1 MGSNIPYLKGVRTR
15 YINIVKKET
24 SVGSDI
30 LALDPEIEEEKEVIP
45 KIDNCIE
52 KLQVYSEKV
61 ECQTEK
67 LAEAIGD
74 SDSVLTA
81 QLIDENEDVCDRAME
96 CVLQLKQFKEK
107 LKLTKVY
114 AVEEKEKVEMNQI
127 VELQK
132 QMNEIVF
139 NQMKQQH
146 EFIEKQELKKKEQDT
161 AVKLPK
167 LEIVVFSGD
176 KLKRTEFWDAFE
188 NAVHNNARLS
198 NIEKFNYL
206 RSKLNGE
213 AKRAIQ
219 GLTLSKENY
228 VIAIGILKER
238 FGNQQE
244 VIDLHY
250 NKMINLTPATNR
262 TSSLRSLLD
271 SMEKHLRSLQVM
283 KQNVDQDVFVSMIR
297 AKLPEEA
304 LMQLEILHG
313 TKTKWTVH
321 ALRESLNDYIT
332 AREHAEKKDTQVEST
347 VTQHNN
353 PRSYDVRP
361 KSVLSMNKGN
371 RTYQHKRGGNPF
383 SGSKASGYPIPS
395 LAASTEAL
403 VANTK
408 QSSENR
414 FYDQC
419 RYCNRRHWS
428 DECLKYSTIEERKKQ
443 LKDSCYKCLKVGH
456 VSKDC
461 KRSKTCVYCGEINA
475 HHRSL
480 CPQKFNMRV
489 SSAQLSGEISEMK
502 ESACSGENVLISSNE
517 IVLMQTAKSEVK
529 NPTKQKSELERIL
542 LDSESQRTYVTEK
555 LAEQLQL
562 TKEREEEI
570 KLVTFGSETPKTI
583 KTTQTKLSIKL
594 KNGTY

>member
-114 AVEEKEKVEMNQI
+114 AAEEKEKVEMNQI

-176 KLKRTEFWDAFE
+176 KLKWTEFWDAFE

-262 TSSLRSLLD
+262 TSSL
-271 SMEKHLRSLQVM
+271 
-283 KQNVDQDVFVSMIR
+283 
-297 AKLPEEA
+297 
-304 LMQLEILHG
+304 
-313 TKTKWTVH
+313 
-321 ALRESLNDYIT
+321 
-332 AREHAEKKDTQVEST
+332 
-347 VTQHNN
+347 
-353 PRSYDVRP
+353 
-361 KSVLSMNKGN
+361 
-371 RTYQHKRGGNPF
+371 
-383 SGSKASGYPIPS
+383 
-395 LAASTEAL
+395 
-403 VANTK
+403 
-408 QSSENR
+408 
-414 FYDQC
+414 
-419 RYCNRRHWS
+419 
-428 DECLKYSTIEERKKQ
+428 
-443 LKDSCYKCLKVGH
+443 
-456 VSKDC
+456 
-461 KRSKTCVYCGEINA
+461 
-475 HHRSL
+475 
-480 CPQKFNMRV
+480 
-489 SSAQLSGEISEMK
+489 
-502 ESACSGENVLISSNE
+502 
-517 IVLMQTAKSEVK
+517 
-529 NPTKQKSELERIL
+529 
-542 LDSESQRTYVTEK
+542 
-555 LAEQLQL
+555 
-562 TKEREEEI
+562 
-570 KLVTFGSETPKTI
+570 
-583 KTTQTKLSIKL
+583 
-594 KNGTY
+594 